1 MRLYLLARDVGP
13 DAPPLDASI
22 AYADVT
28 GVDTETIRFD
38 LHAREEAGP
47 LLGMLSGLAD
57 EMGDDP
63 TLPHSFLPRY
73 ELSVADPDMEC
84 AFHLISATFDDG
96 HLFVESGSPDWP
108 DEAQARGAAALLAAL
123 LRQYG
128 KGE

>member
-1 MRLYLLARDVGP
+1 MRLYLLARDVEP

-22 AYADVT
+22 AYADVA

-47 LLGMLSGLAD
+47 LLGMLSGLAG

-73 ELSVADPDMEC
+73 ELSVARDPDMEC

-96 HLFVESGSPDWP
+96 HLFVESGSPDWL
-108 DEAQARGAAALLAAL
+108 DEAHARGAASL

>member
-22 AYADVT
+22 AYADVA

-38 LHAREEAGP
+38 LHACEEAGP

-57 EMGDDP
+57 EMEDDP
-63 TLPHSFLPRY
+63 TLLHSFLPRY

-96 HLFVESGSPDWP
+96 APVRRIGV
-108 DEAQARGAAALLAAL
+108 ARLA
-123 LRQYG
+123 G
-128 KGE
+128 